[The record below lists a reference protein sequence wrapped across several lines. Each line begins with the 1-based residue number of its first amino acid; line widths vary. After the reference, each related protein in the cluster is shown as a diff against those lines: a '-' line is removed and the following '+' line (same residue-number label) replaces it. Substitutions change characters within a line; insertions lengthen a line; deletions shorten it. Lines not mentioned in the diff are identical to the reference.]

1 MIVGWKSVNMD
12 EFQATWQGMLL
23 TLAKAAG
30 KWRLWIY
37 AQSDGDTLV
46 VNNLPGAA
54 VKGAWTEPRAA
65 MEAVDTAMN
74 RVLKK
79 KMAMAPL
86 AAVKSSTH
94 RTPNFAEVEQARDRS
109 KRDGN
114 KPATVIVLTTSTTG
128 HDMIQALKRKAEV
141 HYA

>member
-23 TLAKAAG
+23 TLAKAAC

-79 KMAMAPL
+79 KMSTVSLARPGTGIVSWPDGTFTHHSAAKPL
-86 AAVKSSTH
+86 FT
-94 RTPNFAEVEQARDRS
+94 R
-109 KRDGN
+109 
-114 KPATVIVLTTSTTG
+114 
-128 HDMIQALKRKAEV
+128 EV
-141 HYA
+141 HHA

>member
-1 MIVGWKSVNMD
+1 MIVGWKSVNLD

-79 KMAMAPL
+79 KMSTVSL
-86 AAVKSSTH
+86 ARPGTGIPFLDEAVRRQLT
-94 RTPNFAEVEQARDRS
+94 RP
-109 KRDGN
+109 
-114 KPATVIVLTTSTTG
+114 PVIVLTTSTTG

-141 HYA
+141 HHA